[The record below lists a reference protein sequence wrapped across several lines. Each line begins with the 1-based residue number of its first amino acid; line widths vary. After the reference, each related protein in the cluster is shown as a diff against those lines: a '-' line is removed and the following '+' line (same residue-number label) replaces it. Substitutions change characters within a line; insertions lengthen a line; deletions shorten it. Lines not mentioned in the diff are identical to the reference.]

1 MLKLW
6 KWYQNCLAVHPVKT
20 QVISSAIIWGV
31 GDIAAQT
38 ITYSTAKTKHQIQV
52 NNHKEN
58 PIVLSHFYMFLKKKK
73 NHDFAVFSLFW
84 QMGFSH
90 FASISSFCHSFFV
103 YMYACV

>member
-38 ITYSTAKTKHQIQV
+38 ITYSTAKNKRQIQV
-52 NNHKEN
+52 AKGKKWSFWH
-58 PIVLSHFYMFLKKKK
+58 VLYRPTK
-73 NHDFAVFSLFW
+73 FW
-84 QMGFSH
+84 L
-90 FASISSFCHSFFV
+90 
-103 YMYACV
+103 